1 MPRAQDA
8 FVLGETVPQLGK
20 ALSVAISRAL
30 VQRVAKAGF
39 RHGSRV
45 HGNGWKGWRAKF
57 MCILARD
64 ELGLD
69 LDSWT
74 QATNVPRILAS
85 IHWRSMAQLAWPS
98 LILSYDP

>member
-1 MPRAQDA
+1 
-8 FVLGETVPQLGK
+8 
-20 ALSVAISRAL
+20 
-30 VQRVAKAGF
+30 
-39 RHGSRV
+39 
-45 HGNGWKGWRAKF
+45 

-64 ELGLD
+64 ELELD